1 MNSEVHHII
10 SRKYTK
16 FPPSRGKIL
25 KSTQKGGLSRYLEAS
40 ELVRNTR
47 RGRRL
52 VGSRGRHLRQKHVV
66 PGLSG
71 LHDPCGALRSILRHP
86 GPSATRTDRCA
97 ILRIV
102 RDEGGHRISSTTYVG
117 NAYRGHRISST
128 TYVGNAYRGHRISST
143 TYVGNGCPKP
153 ER

>member
-1 MNSEVHHII
+1 MNSKVHHII
-10 SRKYTK
+10 SEIILNFHLREEKFWRAPRKDGSHVTWS
-16 FPPSRGKIL
+16 FG
-25 KSTQKGGLSRYLEAS
+25 
-40 ELVRNTR
+40 TR

-52 VGSRGRHLRQKHVV
+52 VGNRGRHLRQKHVV

-102 RDEGGHRISSTTYVG
+102 RDEGGDTASLPLPWLFTVETWNFAHVQEEIHSFVSMYQTL
-117 NAYRGHRISST
+117 S
-128 TYVGNAYRGHRISST
+128 
-143 TYVGNGCPKP
+143 
-153 ER
+153 

>member
-1 MNSEVHHII
+1 MAELSFHYKKSTSVLKII
-10 SRKYTK
+10 SFLVKNCHNEFRSTSYHIGNYTK

-25 KSTQKGGLSRYLEAS
+25 KGTQKGWLSRYLK
-40 ELVRNTR
+40 LQNTL

-86 GPSATRTDRCA
+86 GPSATRTNRCA

-102 RDEGGHRISSTTYVG
+102 RDEGGDTASLRLPWLFAVET
-117 NAYRGHRISST
+117 
-128 TYVGNAYRGHRISST
+128 
-143 TYVGNGCPKP
+143 
-153 ER
+153 

>member
-52 VGSRGRHLRQKHVV
+52 VGSRGRHLRQKYVV

-102 RDEGGHRISSTTYVG
+102 RDEGGDTASPPLPWLFTVET
-117 NAYRGHRISST
+117 
-128 TYVGNAYRGHRISST
+128 
-143 TYVGNGCPKP
+143 
-153 ER
+153 